1 MSWTQ
6 LLIPYAS
13 FVASVVTFQLLLP
26 TDLLPDNGNSREFLR
41 DRLGEFPATLTEQ
54 LNLGEHPLV
63 GIVILI
69 VAVIG
74 AIIGVRQRP
83 FLDAPLLVLAVFTG
97 LMLGTHLRQVERY
110 WLQVTPWVVYFATVA
125 LVAIARAAGRYRR
138 VASAVVAV
146 PLLVVIGAHLVV
158 LPGRVADA
166 RDFNQADRQQIG
178 PSNPTVTPIYDAVL
192 ELTPGD
198 AVVAFFRART
208 MTLLTDRRSF
218 QTSDLDRILQS
229 ADFYAEKRN
238 SRYWQPL
245 LDEGHPGLVEVWSD
259 ARWILWEVTE

>member
-1 MSWTQ
+1 
-6 LLIPYAS
+6 
-13 FVASVVTFQLLLP
+13 
-26 TDLLPDNGNSREFLR
+26 
-41 DRLGEFPATLTEQ
+41 
-54 LNLGEHPLV
+54 
-63 GIVILI
+63 
-69 VAVIG
+69 
-74 AIIGVRQRP
+74 
-83 FLDAPLLVLAVFTG
+83 
-97 LMLGTHLRQVERY
+97 MLGTHLRQVERY

-125 LVAIARAAGRYRR
+125 FVGVARAAGRYRR
-138 VASAVVAV
+138 FAAAGVAV

-158 LPGRVADA
+158 LPGRIADA
-166 RDFNQADRQQIG
+166 RDFNRAGRQQIG

-245 LDEGHPGLVEVWSD
+245 LDEEHAGLVEVWSD
-259 ARWILWEVTE
+259 SRWILWKVTR